1 MTERGYSVSLER
13 SRELLERRMAG
24 YRSVM
29 ARAWARQNMASR
41 TVGDYRP
48 GITSYLAWCK
58 KEVAYIISVE
68 S

>member
-1 MTERGYSVSLER
+1 
-13 SRELLERRMAG
+13 MAG